1 MDRSEAHQ
9 HLELVGEILSRAE
22 SRIECV
28 PSLFIA
34 WGIAAALSDV
44 AWQLIASGGSQMP
57 QIIAFGAASKIS
69 LGAAPVT
76 LLWISGFAFCLAII
90 NQILVVR
97 RLRQA
102 ERRSLMGMQIGRMFG
117 ATFGTAMI
125 LAYGAPQIFHSWAG
139 PTLFNA
145 AAAIALWFLAQQGD
159 RRAGVATGILIA
171 SILAAAW
178 VEPLRGY
185 ILAAGWILGYVGL
198 GVAYALQ
205 RRNG

>member
-34 WGIAAALSDV
+34 WGVAAAVSDV
-44 AWQLIASGGSQMP
+44 AWQLIASGGPQIP
-57 QIIAFGAASKIS
+57 QIIAFGTAYETS

-90 NQILVVR
+90 NQILVAR
-97 RLRQA
+97 RMRQA
-102 ERRSLMGMQIGRMFG
+102 ERISWMGRQIGRMFG

-125 LAYGAPQIFHSWAG
+125 LAYAAPQIFHGWAG
-139 PTLFNA
+139 PALFNA

-159 RRAGVATGILIA
+159 RRAGVATGIMIA

-178 VEPLRGY
+178 YEPMRGY
-185 ILAAGWILGYVGL
+185 ILAAGWIFGYAGL
-198 GVAYALQ
+198 GVAYAVQ